1 MEVEFRYSRLII
13 FLVALLVFAGCSGCS
28 STSTTD
34 FSALVTKLEEGDL
47 LFRKGTGV
55 VGHIVTSVDN
65 RGDYSHVGIVVR
77 KDSAWQV
84 VHAVPHEPDF
94 KGDIDRVK
102 IESVERFLGRYP
114 EASFGHYR
122 VKIGSD
128 SIAIAVANAL
138 RLSEQRVPFDHDY
151 DLSDTSSLYCTEFVE
166 YIYSLAGIALS
177 EGRRTELFFPSLSG
191 NYIMPSDLT
200 ESAYLEP
207 IY

>member
-1 MEVEFRYSRLII
+1 MKVEFRYSRLII
-13 FLVALLVFAGCSGCS
+13 FLLALLVLAGCSGCS

-77 KDSAWQV
+77 KDSAWHV

-128 SIAIAVANAL
+128 SVAIAVANAL
-138 RLSEQRVPFDHDY
+138 RLSEQLVPFDHDY

-166 YIYSLAGIALS
+166 YIYSLAGIELS

>member
-13 FLVALLVFAGCSGCS
+13 FLLALLVFAGCSGCS

-84 VHAVPHEPDF
+84 VHA
-94 KGDIDRVK
+94 
-102 IESVERFLGRYP
+102 
-114 EASFGHYR
+114 
-122 VKIGSD
+122 
-128 SIAIAVANAL
+128 
-138 RLSEQRVPFDHDY
+138 
-151 DLSDTSSLYCTEFVE
+151 
-166 YIYSLAGIALS
+166 
-177 EGRRTELFFPSLSG
+177 
-191 NYIMPSDLT
+191 DLT
-200 ESAYLEP
+200 STTLRAILTV
-207 IY
+207 

>member
-13 FLVALLVFAGCSGCS
+13 FLLALLVFAGCSGCS

-77 KDSAWQV
+77 KDGAWQV

-122 VKIGSD
+122 VKIASD
-128 SIAIAVANAL
+128 SVAIAVANAL

>member
-1 MEVEFRYSRLII
+1 MKIELGLYKFM
-13 FLVALLVFAGCSGCS
+13 LLCVMCLAVAGCSGRS
-28 STSTTD
+28 FIPADYSELISR
-34 FSALVTKLEEGDL
+34 LEEGDL

-65 RGDYSHVGIVVR
+65 AGEFSHVGIVVR
-77 KDSAWQV
+77 KDSAWRV

-102 IESVERFLGRYP
+102 IESVEAFLGRYP
-114 EASFGHYR
+114 DATVGHFR
-122 VKIGSD
+122 TTLSAEQK
-128 SIAIAVANAL
+128 AIAVSNAL
-138 RLSEQRVPFDHDY
+138 RLSSLCVPFDHDY
-151 DLSDTSSLYCTEFVE
+151 NLDDTTSLYCTELVE
-166 YIYSLAGIALS
+166 YLYSLAGVSLS

-200 ESAYLEP
+200 ESSYLTP

>member
-13 FLVALLVFAGCSGCS
+13 FLLALLVFAGCSGCS

-77 KDSAWQV
+77 KDSAWKV

-122 VKIGSD
+122 VKIASD
-128 SIAIAVANAL
+128 SVAIAVANAL